1 MLKDQTSKKIIK
13 DEIIYLINQNIET
26 ASVIGVSYVEND
38 IYIPRS
44 IRYES
49 KEYVVTSVSNGAFT
63 TQLGI
68 KSIKFAQDS
77 EIRTIES
84 HAFANSKVQQ
94 LYFPASVTDLKE
106 GWCRYT
112 FELKRVEIDPRN
124 PRYSVLDGKFVI
136 GKSDIKNDG
145 YDILVFAVRD
155 ITEALIPSYI
165 KVIGPHAFHFCTKLR
180 NLEFP
185 SNSELQIICKE
196 AFASSVEIHS
206 LIIPAHVKHICEGA
220 FSFSCLKSIE
230 FLSNS
235 ELQTIDKKAFQIT
248 SIKEITIPDSVT
260 TIGEE
265 AFYNIQSQLK
275 INISPNSKLRT
286 IGKNAF
292 LFDAINEIFFPPNLV
307 ELVDGWC
314 HDTKNLTKITID
326 PRNPRYLC
334 LDKKYIIGKSS
345 ESSEDYD
352 VLVFA
357 VRDIVEAIIP
367 SFIKKIGPF
376 AFNNCDKLVRIEIPS
391 EPKLET
397 IDEYAFISSS
407 IESFSIPAS
416 LIDLKEGWYQFSRN
430 LTKVEV
436 DPRNPRYSCID
447 GKMIVGKSEESKEDY
462 DVLVFAARDIVE
474 AIIPSSIEVICS
486 YSFQYCSKLERVE
499 IPPDSKLRV
508 IGKYAFYET
517 SIESISI
524 PSHVTQIGACA
535 FSYCKKLKTVEI
547 PPNSGLKIIDKEIFY
562 FSTIENFSI
571 PIHVTQIGTGAFS
584 RCNKLKRV
592 DFQPN
597 SELQIIEKEAFL
609 NSSIE
614 NIKIPSHVKTIC
626 ESCFARCFKLK
637 QLEIPADSELRTIEK
652 NAFHDSAIKELFIPA
667 SLVNLEKE
675 WPYYTNKLTKVEVDP
690 RNPRY
695 SCIDGKMIVGKS
707 EESKEDYD
715 VLVFAA
721 RDIVEAI
728 IPSSIEVI
736 CSYSFQYCSKLER
749 VEIPP
754 DSKLRVIDFWSFIDS
769 SIRSIQIPDHVVR
782 IGKNAFRN
790 NKELTRIEISQNS
803 ELQSFGDL
811 CFNGSSIN
819 SIFVPSQ
826 ISEISFYECQQ
837 LQIIEIDENS
847 HIQTIHMDCMGSC
860 VFMMI
865 PVQKIHELTFI
876 HEDYPL
882 NDEYY

>member
-1 MLKDQTSKKIIK
+1 MFSVQTSKKISK
-13 DEIIYLINQNIET
+13 DEIIYLVNQNDET
-26 ASVIGVSYVEND
+26 ASVIGISYVAND

-44 IRYES
+44 IRDES
-49 KEYVVTSVSNGAFT
+49 KEYIVTSVSNGAFT
-63 TQLGI
+63 SRLRI

-77 EIRTIES
+77 ELRTIES
-84 HAFANSKVQQ
+84 NAFANSKVEK

-124 PRYSVLDGKFVI
+124 PRYSVLDGKFII

-145 YDILVFAVRD
+145 YDILVFAVRN

-165 KVIGPHAFHFCTKLR
+165 KVIGPHAFHFCTSLR
-180 NLEFP
+180 KLEFP
-185 SNSELQIICKE
+185 PNSELQIICKE
-196 AFASSVEIHS
+196 AFASSVAINN

-220 FSFSCLKSIE
+220 FSSCSGMQSIE
-230 FLSNS
+230 FSSNS
-235 ELQTIDKKAFQIT
+235 ELQTIDKKAFEIS
-248 SIKEITIPDSVT
+248 SINEITIPDSVT

-265 AFYNIQSQLK
+265 AFNNMQSYFQIK
-275 INISPNSKLRT
+275 ISPNSKLRT
-286 IGKNAF
+286 IGNNAF
-292 LFDAINEIFFPPNLV
+292 IFTAINEIFFPPNLV

-314 HDTKNLTKITID
+314 NYTKKLTKITID

-334 LDKKYIIGKSS
+334 LDKNYIIGKSS

-376 AFNNCDKLVRIEIPS
+376 AFDNCNKLVRIEIPPES
-391 EPKLET
+391 KLET
-397 IDEYAFISSS
+397 IDENAFINSLFES
-407 IESFSIPAS
+407 ISIPAS
-416 LIDLKEGWYQFSRN
+416 LIDLEEGWYNFSRN
-430 LTKVEV
+430 LTKIEV

-486 YSFQYCSKLERVE
+486 YSFQYCRQLERVE
-499 IPPDSKLRV
+499 IPPDSKLRI
-508 IGKYAFYET
+508 IGKYAFYDT

-547 PPNSGLKIIDKEIFY
+547 PPNSELKIIDKEVFY
-562 FSTIENFSI
+562 CSTIENFSI
-571 PIHVTQIGTGAFS
+571 PIHVTQIGAKAFS
-584 RCNKLKRV
+584 FCNKLKTV
-592 DFQPN
+592 EFPPN
-597 SELQIIEKEAFL
+597 SELQIIEKEAFSA
-609 NSSIE
+609 SSIE
-614 NIKIPSHVKTIC
+614 IIKIPSHVKKIS
-626 ESCFARCFKLK
+626 ERCFTDCFQLK

-652 NAFHDSAIKELFIPA
+652 YTFHDSTINELFIPA
-667 SLVNLEKE
+667 SLVNLEE
-675 WPYYTNKLTKVEVDP
+675 GWSYYSNNLSKIEVDP

-736 CSYSFQYCSKLER
+736 CSYSFQYCCQLER

-754 DSKLRVIDFWSFIDS
+754 DSKLRIFDHWSFINS
-769 SIRSIQIPDHVVR
+769 SIKSIRIPDHVVR
-782 IGKNAFRN
+782 IGEDAFHN
-790 NKELTRIEISQNS
+790 TKHLTRIEISQNS

-811 CFNGSSIN
+811 CFNCSSIN

-847 HIQTIHMDCMGSC
+847 HIQSIHTDWMGSC
-860 VFMMI
+860 MLMMI
-865 PVQKIHELTFI
+865 PIQKIHELTFI

-882 NDEYY
+882 NDEY